1 MYLNALTENIVEKFT
16 QDIRNWE
23 NRVKEMLN
31 LEIVSSNDVNS
42 KLNKELDDHLFTVSV
57 NHSKVVKICEED
69 REKQVSDINYS
80 LADIRETIETEAV
93 EK

>member
-42 KLNKELDDHLFTVSV
+42 KLSKELDDHLFTVSV

>member
-1 MYLNALTENIVEKFT
+1 MEKFT
-16 QDIRNWE
+16 QDVRNWE

-31 LEIVSSNDVNS
+31 IEIVASNDVNS

-57 NHSKVVKICEED
+57 NHTKVIKICEED

>member
-1 MYLNALTENIVEKFT
+1 M
-16 QDIRNWE
+16 
-23 NRVKEMLN
+23 
-31 LEIVSSNDVNS
+31 
-42 KLNKELDDHLFTVSV
+42 SV

>member
-1 MYLNALTENIVEKFT
+1 MYLNTLTENIVEKFT

-31 LEIVSSNDVNS
+31 LEIVASNDVNS

>member
-1 MYLNALTENIVEKFT
+1 
-16 QDIRNWE
+16 
-23 NRVKEMLN
+23 MLN
-31 LEIVSSNDVNS
+31 IEIVASNDVNS

-57 NHSKVVKICEED
+57 NHTKVIKICEED